1 MMITDEILAA
11 YIDGTLPT
19 NQSEEVRK
27 YLATHPQELEQMVKL
42 MDAFPYDPED
52 NDLNKGD
59 SMLYDLKKP
68 SIASSGSAFVVRSVH
83 KASPTKVRETNI
95 QTNLTNLLNEII

>member
-11 YIDGTLPT
+11 YIDRTLPA

-42 MDAFPYDPED
+42 MDAFPYDTED
-52 NDLNKGD
+52 NNLNKGD
-59 SMLYDLKKP
+59 SMLYDLKKT
-68 SIASSGSAFVVRSVH
+68 SIASSSSAFIVRPVH
-83 KASPTKVRETNI
+83 KSPPTKIRKTNI
-95 QTNLTNLLNEII
+95 QTNITNLLNEII